1 MNTLEIVLNQLSEIE
16 EIQSAC
22 LEDYEKLSQGFLT
35 VQQNLN
41 LIQKEVQE
49 VKILEDTL
57 KKNQN
62 TLETLL
68 ASINEDIK
76 KQPQENSYQ
85 ILNQELNSSLT
96 ALSKSVERLEA
107 KLSEQSKELN
117 QLSLLVKQN

>member
-85 ILNQELNSSLT
+85 TLNQELNSSLT
-96 ALSKSVERLEA
+96 ALSTSVERLEA